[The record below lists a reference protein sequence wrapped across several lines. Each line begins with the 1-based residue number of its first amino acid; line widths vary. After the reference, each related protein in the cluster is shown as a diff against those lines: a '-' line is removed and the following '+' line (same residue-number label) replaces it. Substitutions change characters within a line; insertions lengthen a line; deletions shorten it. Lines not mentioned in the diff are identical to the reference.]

1 LDEFSSPL
9 LIHYIIA
16 CENTKSASQRDVN
29 MLAFLLHSAASPKFL
44 KDAQQ
49 RKQGNTEQDKAVYF
63 DILVLQ

>member
-1 LDEFSSPL
+1 MAL
-9 LIHYIIA
+9 LKPGSLQHIG
-16 CENTKSASQRDVN
+16 DN

-49 RKQGNTEQDKAVYF
+49 RKQGKTEQDRAVYF